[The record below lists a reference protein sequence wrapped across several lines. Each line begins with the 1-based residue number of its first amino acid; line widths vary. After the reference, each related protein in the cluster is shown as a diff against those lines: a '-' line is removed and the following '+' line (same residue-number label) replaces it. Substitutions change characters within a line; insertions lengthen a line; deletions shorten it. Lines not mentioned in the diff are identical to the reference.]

1 MLAYRWSIRDMKE
14 RGNKGD
20 YPPVNGLLVGNYT
33 NDSYVWFKRF
43 EAGRTRNYINY
54 NYQLS
59 G

>member
-1 MLAYRWSIRDMKE
+1 MKD